1 MERARIV
8 LLAAAGMQD
17 KQIAAKLRIM
27 PEKAARWRNRFLDG
41 GLAALDKDAPRP
53 GRTPTITPAKIQE
66 VIRKTTQEKPSNAT
80 HWSTRSMAQA
90 AGLSEKS
97 VRRIWR
103 QHGLKPHLARTFKVS
118 NDPQFAEK
126 LEAIIG
132 LYLNP
137 PEHAIVLCA
146 DEKSQIQALD
156 RTQPGLPLKK
166 GRCGTM
172 THDYKRNGT
181 ATLFAAMSTLD
192 GTVISMCDDRHRHQE
207 WLKFLRVID
216 DVTPPDKE
224 LHVIADNY
232 ATHKHPKVQKWLARH
247 PRFHVYF
254 TPTSSS
260 WLNMVERFFRD
271 LTEQRLRRGIFRD
284 VEVST
289 ATRVSRSCPPKSSM
303 KQSSTWRLTSRRA
316 PTNRTQAMSSPVE
329 LPVASC
335 VRRDS
340 PRLPLVKMSSNTSGR
355 WTRTSNTS
363 STTTSGRWSRFLPRT
378 SARSWIA
385 TLDLGSRS

>member
-1 MERARIV
+1 MRVAPTVELTEDQRRTLQQWSRGRSLPARQVERARVV
-8 LLAAAGMQD
+8 LLAADGKQD
-17 KQIAAKLRIM
+17 LEIAAEIGISNQ
-27 PEKAARWRNRFLDG
+27 KAARWRKRFLKL
-41 GLAALDKDAPRP
+41 GLLGLEKDAPRP
-53 GRTPTITPAKIQE
+53 GRTPTITAAKVEE
-66 VIRKTTQEKPSNAT
+66 VVRKTTQEKPGNAT
-80 HWSTRSMAQA
+80 QWSTRTMAEA
-90 AGLSEKS
+90 ASLSEKS
-97 VRRIWR
+97 VRRIWHK
-103 QHGLKPHLARTFKVS
+103 HGLKPHLSRTFKVS

-126 LEAIIG
+126 LEAIVG

-192 GTVISMCDDRHRHQE
+192 GSVISMCDDRHRHQE

-216 DVTPPDKE
+216 DVTPPTKE
-224 LHVIADNY
+224 LYLIADNY
-232 ATHKHPKVQKWLARH
+232 ATHKHPKVQRWLKRH
-247 PRFHVYF
+247 PRFHMYF

-284 VEVST
+284 VEELIMAIGEYIDKHNDKPKPFVWT
-289 ATRVSRSCPPKSSM
+289 AKAADILEKVK
-303 KQSSTWRLTSRRA
+303 RA
-316 PTNRTQAMSSPVE
+316 RTV
-329 LPVASC
+329 L
-335 VRRDS
+335 
-340 PRLPLVKMSSNTSGR
+340 NNG
-355 WTRTSNTS
+355 
-363 STTTSGRWSRFLPRT
+363 
-378 SARSWIA
+378 
-385 TLDLGSRS
+385 